1 MKIKKTVTMLSM
13 MCCLHAHAA
22 EDIQAALAACR
33 ALDAA
38 DDRLSCYDQL
48 ADWQPDEVP
57 QLEKPAAQAAESAA
71 IVPAS
76 ATDAEFGRSADKPK
90 APNSITARVH
100 DIQTRAYGSLVFELD
115 NGQVWQQV
123 DSKRTTIRK
132 TDEVTIET
140 ALSGSFM
147 MRKSS
152 GGSSIRV
159 RRIDG

>member
-1 MKIKKTVTMLSM
+1 MKIKKTVTILSM
-13 MCCLHAHAA
+13 MCCLQVHAA
-22 EDIQAALAACR
+22 EDIQVALAACR

-38 DDRLSCYDQL
+38 DDRLSCYDRL
-48 ADWQPDEVP
+48 ADRQPDEAP
-57 QLEKPAAQAAESAA
+57 QLEKPAAQAAGQAA
-71 IVPAS
+71 VVPAS
-76 ATDAEFGRSADKPK
+76 ASDAGFGRSADKPK
-90 APNSITARVH
+90 APNSITARIRDV
-100 DIQTRAYGSLVFELD
+100 QTKAYGSLVFELD
-115 NGQVWQQV
+115 NGQVWQQI
-123 DSKRTTIRK
+123 DSRRTTIRK